1 MNSDLQVRTRE
12 FAVRVIRMAEVVSIS
27 GWVGKRLA
35 DQLLRSGT
43 SVGAHYA
50 EAKGARSDAEFIAKI
65 DGALQELREAIYWIH
80 LIVETKLLE
89 ANRTTSLMKE
99 ADEIGAMLAASSKT
113 VKARIKSSKTQS
125 S

>member
-1 MNSDLQVRTRE
+1 MNFELQARTRE
-12 FAVRVIRMAEVVSIS
+12 FAVRIIRMAEVVSEK

-50 EAKGARSDAEFIAKI
+50 EAKGSRSDAEFIAKI
-65 DGALQELREAIYWIH
+65 DGALQELREALYWIH

-89 ANRTTSLMKE
+89 TNRTEPLMKE
-99 ADEIGAMLAASSKT
+99 ANEIGSMLAASSKT
-113 VKARIKSSKTQS
+113 VKTRIKSAKAQS